1 MTDSNAIDTTE
12 YGQWKQVH
20 SENGIRSP
28 SLIGSSKDQGQVG
41 TGNSPKGVSEKRE
54 NEGGVLQSTKKQ
66 RKS

>member
-1 MTDSNAIDTTE
+1 MGSGNKSILKMELEA
-12 YGQWKQVH
+12 
-20 SENGIRSP
+20 
-28 SLIGSSKDQGQVG
+28 LIGSSKDQGQVG